1 VEVVKNMPMYVGLDV
16 HKRTCH
22 ATVIDESGEIVKEAR
37 FRNLR
42 TEFEYFFKDIDDAK
56 IAMEASYCYQPVY
69 ELLESIGYE
78 VKLSH
83 PKKTR
88 AIAET
93 KIKTNAKDSE
103 VLARLLMLDWLPT
116 SYVPPMEIRE
126 LRDLVR
132 LRTYLVMVRTMFKN
146 KVRAELAKRW
156 IEVGGPFTK
165 REKQQLQKLGILG
178 VNQCLPVL
186 EVLDERIAELSKII
200 KQKAGESEDAKLL
213 MTIPGVGYFS
223 ALAILAEI
231 GDINRF
237 PSEEKLCAYAGLV
250 PSLDQSG
257 ATRHL
262 GHITRE
268 GSRLLRW
275 ILTECVWVHL
285 RYNTRLTRF
294 FRRTAE
300 RRGTQ
305 VAAVA
310 MARKLLVAIYW
321 MLKRREEFKP

>member
-42 TEFEYFFKDIDDAK
+42 TEFEYFFKDIDNAK

-93 KIKTNAKDSE
+93 KIKTDAKVPE

-116 SYVPPMEIRE
+116 SYVPPVEIRE
-126 LRDLVR
+126 LRDLV
-132 LRTYLVMVRTMFKN
+132 
-146 KVRAELAKRW
+146 
-156 IEVGGPFTK
+156 
-165 REKQQLQKLGILG
+165 
-178 VNQCLPVL
+178 
-186 EVLDERIAELSKII
+186 
-200 KQKAGESEDAKLL
+200 
-213 MTIPGVGYFS
+213 
-223 ALAILAEI
+223 
-231 GDINRF
+231 
-237 PSEEKLCAYAGLV
+237 
-250 PSLDQSG
+250 
-257 ATRHL
+257 
-262 GHITRE
+262 
-268 GSRLLRW
+268 RLLRW

-285 RYNTRLTRF
+285 RHNTRLTRF

>member
-16 HKRTCH
+16 HKGTCH
-22 ATVIDESGEIVKEAR
+22 ATVIDESGKIVKEAR

-42 TEFEYFFKDIDDAK
+42 TEFEYFFKGIGDAK
-56 IAMEASYCYQPVY
+56 VAMEASYCYQPVY
-69 ELLESIGYE
+69 ELLEWLGYE

-93 KIKTNAKDSE
+93 KIKTDAKDSE
-103 VLARLLMLDWLPT
+103 VLAQLLMLDWLPT

-146 KVRAELAKRW
+146 KIRAELAKRW
-156 IEVGGPFTK
+156 IEASDPFTK
-165 REKQQLQKLGILG
+165 RGKQLLRNLGIFG

-186 EVLDERIAELSKII
+186 EVLDERIAELSKLV
-200 KQKAGESEDAKLL
+200 KQKAGESEGAKLL

-257 ATRHL
+257 NMRRL

-275 ILTECVWVHL
+275 ILVECVWVHL
-285 RYNTRLTRF
+285 RYDTRVTRF
-294 FRRTAE
+294 FRKVAR
-300 RRGTQ
+300 RRGEQ

-310 MARKLLVAIYW
+310 TARKLLVAIYW
-321 MLKRREEFKP
+321 MLKRREKFRP